1 VSAGAGTRLALGA
14 ALATCVLGVVGCG
27 ESSEEKAAKQV
38 CAATAEISAQV
49 EKLKALPISLGF
61 IAEAQKSV
69 EAIDKSVTKI
79 KDAEP
84 KLEPTHREEVN
95 AANRTLAT
103 ELTTITTAVISAAKS
118 SSDLEGA
125 IKRAEP
131 QIKAALNKLA
141 VNYKKAFEALKCG

>member
-1 VSAGAGTRLALGA
+1 MLAA
-14 ALATCVLGVVGCG
+14 CTLGVAACG
-27 ESSEEKAAKQV
+27 ESSQEKAAKQV
-38 CAATAEISAQV
+38 CSATGEISAQV
-49 EKLKALPISLGF
+49 EKLKALPISVGF

-69 EAIDKSVTKI
+69 EAIDKSVAKI

-84 KLEPTHREEVN
+84 NLGSTQREEVN
-95 AANRTLAT
+95 AANKTLAA

-125 IKRAEP
+125 VKHAEP

-141 VNYKKAFEALKCG
+141 TNYKKAFEALKCS